1 MDLHWTGR
9 GHSQPQN
16 STTILMAEL
25 SFTKEELEEIDRIRA
40 KFPTDKAATLQVL
53 WVAQRKYGHV
63 KPEVQALVADT
74 LDLPRSHVH
83 GVASFYTQYYKE
95 EMGKFVL
102 DVCTCLSCQLCG
114 GYDILHHI
122 EDKLGIKA
130 GETTGDGMFSVQE
143 VECLG
148 ACGYAPMVQIT
159 NGVYAN
165 NLTEEKVD
173 QLLENLRQGKMPEF
187 ESMVM
192 RQNEKRKKALSE

>member
-1 MDLHWTGR
+1 
-9 GHSQPQN
+9 
-16 STTILMAEL
+16 MAEL
-25 SFTKEELEEIDRIRA
+25 SFTDEEIKEIERLKA
-40 KFPTDKAATLQVL
+40 KFPTPKAATLRVL

-63 KPEVQALVADT
+63 KPEVQALVAQT
-74 LDLPRSHVH
+74 LDVPESHVH

-114 GYDILHHI
+114 GYDVLHQM
-122 EDKLGIKA
+122 EDRLGIKA
-130 GETTGDGMFSVQE
+130 GETTDDGMFSIQE

-173 QLLENLRQGKMPEF
+173 KLLDNLRKGNVPEF
-187 ESMVM
+187 ESMIM
-192 RQNEKRKKALSE
+192 RQNEKRIKAATE